1 MSELKEIPSLEGAL
15 LGIPII
21 YGELSEVVAY
31 QSYVGDYRIVPLF
44 GQDINLK
51 TENKVLKE
59 NVVVKQIP
67 YFETPTPEGG
77 TTIYIGTE
85 V

>member
-1 MSELKEIPSLEGAL
+1 MSELQAISTLEGSL
-15 LGIPII
+15 SGMPTI
-21 YGELSEVVAY
+21 YGVLSEVVAY
-31 QSYVGDYRIVPLF
+31 KSYTGDYRIVPLF
-44 GQDINLK
+44 GQDIKLK
-51 TENKVLKE
+51 TENRVLKD
-59 NVVVKQIP
+59 NVIVKQIP

>member
-1 MSELKEIPSLEGAL
+1 MSDLQEIPALEGTL
-15 LGIPII
+15 SEIPTI
-21 YGELSEVVAY
+21 YGELSEVIAY
-31 QSYVGDYRIVPLF
+31 QSYTGDYRIVPLF
-44 GQDINLK
+44 GQDIKLK
-51 TENKVLKE
+51 TENRVLKD